1 MNSSIIFTQ
10 MGVAVGAISG
20 ALEARNKQ
28 MDIFGAATV
37 AVVTAL
43 GGGTLRDVL
52 LQHGPVFWVRDV
64 VPLLVASISAIVTYV
79 AASSPG
85 KSVRTVLLVADAGA
99 LALFTVVGTEKAL
112 AAHVSPVVA
121 LVMGVITGVAGGI
134 FRDILCN
141 VIPMVLRRDI
151 YATACMAGAA
161 LYLALHS
168 AGVPQPI
175 VSVAS
180 ILTIFLIRVA
190 VLRWKLSLPE
200 ALQPQ
205 IAADGRQ
212 GKGSGGAGA

>member
-1 MNSSIIFTQ
+1 MNSSVIFSQ

-20 ALEARNKQ
+20 TLEARSKQ
-28 MDIFGAATV
+28 MDIFGATTV

-43 GGGTLRDVL
+43 GGGTLRDLL
-52 LQHGPVFWVRDV
+52 LQHGPVFWVHDV
-64 VPLLVASISAIVTYV
+64 MPLIVAISAALITFV

-85 KSVRTVLLVADAGA
+85 KSARNALLIADAGA

-112 AAHVSPVVA
+112 AAHVAPIVA

-151 YATACMAGAA
+151 YATACIAGGA
-161 LYLALHS
+161 LYLAMHA
-168 AGVPQPI
+168 AGMPQEV
-175 VSVAS
+175 VSVS
-180 ILTIFLIRVA
+180 TIITIFVIRIV

-200 ALQPQ
+200 ALQPAQ
-205 IAADGRQ
+205 ILAEQVRDQDRRN
-212 GKGSGGAGA
+212 